1 MTRNLVARISW
12 IAVMGLVAITVFG
25 CATRYVPLVDPA
37 TIHDRAKYDGDLSE
51 CATIADENV
60 RRHRA
65 ATGAVGGALWG
76 AGIGAVLSWIFGG
89 SGGTGAAAGAVVG
102 GVSGGASGASA
113 AATDYETIYRNCMIG
128 RGWTVL
134 R

>member
-1 MTRNLVARISW
+1 MKR
-12 IAVMGLVAITVFG
+12 IAVLGLVVVMLSG

-37 TIHDRAKYDGDLSE
+37 TIRDRARYDRDLSE

-60 RRHRA
+60 RRHQA

-89 SGGTGAAAGAVVG
+89 GGGTGAAAGAVVG
-102 GVSGGASGASA
+102 GVSGGASGAGA
-113 AATDYETIYRNCMIG
+113 AAGDYQTIYRNCMIG
-128 RGWTVL
+128 RGWMVL